1 MGIRLEPSAWLG
13 MVSHR
18 WKWSGPCPM
27 KQKHWIDNQS
37 YPMPER
43 RKNNEIP
50 RQQNES
56 AEASIPAVF
65 KTAGMDASRIRRTL
79 LAKPE
84 ALFRD
89 FADYECR
96 NVAAYLNNPTLDAPQ
111 HLLVQKSQRRASEQT
126 TIGHLRVS
134 PNPPKI

>member
-43 RKNNEIP
+43 RKNNEIS

-56 AEASIPAVF
+56 AEASIPAVLN
-65 KTAGMDASRIRRTL
+65 TAGMEALRIRRTL

-96 NVAAYLNNPTLDAPQ
+96 NVAAYLNNPTL
-111 HLLVQKSQRRASEQT
+111 
-126 TIGHLRVS
+126 
-134 PNPPKI
+134 

>member
-18 WKWSGPCPM
+18 WKWSGSCPM

-50 RQQNES
+50 RQQNEA
-56 AEASIPAVF
+56 AEASIPAVL
-65 KTAGMDASRIRRTL
+65 KTAGMDALRIRRTL

-84 ALFRD
+84 ALSRD

-96 NVAAYLNNPTLDAPQ
+96 NVAAYLNNPTTLGST
-111 HLLVQKSQRRASEQT
+111 VRY
-126 TIGHLRVS
+126 
-134 PNPPKI
+134 